1 MAFDN
6 VETLHFRAVFLKP
19 KEQYF
24 CSFLANIVGHML
36 TTDLKKFI
44 IFQADWNDI
53 FPSFFPP
60 AHKLIVKPIPEFS
73 KQ

>member
-44 IFQADWNDI
+44 IFQAD
-53 FPSFFPP
+53 
-60 AHKLIVKPIPEFS
+60 
-73 KQ
+73 